1 MKVSITP
8 KIFIFKNRNCVGNK
22 KIKKILYNIMEGIVS
37 NDKIFKTKLFDDE
50 AAIDLE
56 ATHK

>member
-1 MKVSITP
+1 
-8 KIFIFKNRNCVGNK
+8 
-22 KIKKILYNIMEGIVS
+22 MEGIVS

-50 AAIDLE
+50 AVIDLE